1 MENTRTYYKSQKEFR
16 VFVASTFSDLVRYKK
31 IGEKKAF
38 NELLLKTLPQVSR
51 YIVKRLNTAI
61 SKGNLPQGKYKP
73 DDFVDQLFITA
84 YDHFDEVKNEKD
96 LYPWLFKKAD
106 ELLKDTIVEEE
117 FDEIFFQNIDD
128 FSKPAWDAMEE
139 KFSTDG
145 DGDLVMMEELDDI
158 SYRKHD
164 YILNHV
170 FVEDDNNEMIAK
182 LDRGWGEE
190 NIRKHAEMVL
200 YHLPLPMRRVY
211 ELATEHHFNVEEIA
225 EILNQSLQEVE
236 QLLEDARKALKTSF
250 YNRYKGISQ

>member
-16 VFVASTFSDLVRYKK
+16 VFVASTFSDLVRHRKM
-31 IGEKKAF
+31 GEKKAF
-38 NELLLKTLPQVSR
+38 SGLLLKILPQVNR
-51 YIVKRLNTAI
+51 YIAKRLNTAI
-61 SKGNLPQGKYKP
+61 SKGNLPQGKYRP
-73 DDFVDQLFITA
+73 ADFVDQLFITA

-106 ELLKDTIVEEE
+106 ELLEDKIVDEE
-117 FDEIFFQNIDD
+117 FDEVFFQNIDD

-145 DGDLVMMEELDDI
+145 DGDLVMMEEMDDI
-158 SYRKHD
+158 SYGNKD

-170 FVEDDNNEMIAK
+170 FVEDNNNEMIAK
-182 LDRGWGEE
+182 LDREWGEE

-200 YHLPLPMRRVY
+200 YHLPLPMRTIY

-225 EILNQSLQEVE
+225 EIRNQSLQEVK

-250 YNRYKGISQ
+250 YNRNKEINQ